1 MTSRQDHGPSVKVNI
16 MNSLFFERLGVSLI
30 MAGSLYI
37 GLGLFGVVPLELEGV
52 SVSNI
57 RIPSGIAIIG
67 CLIAAFST
75 RNR

>member
-1 MTSRQDHGPSVKVNI
+1 MLSTI
-16 MNSLFFERLGVSLI
+16 FERFGITLI
-30 MAGSLYI
+30 IAGSVYI
-37 GLGLFGVVPLELEGV
+37 GLGLLGAVPLELEGV